1 MTIKHQRKGYIIVMT
16 MLIIALAVAI
26 VTYIYKRGTVYNP
39 LAQLIAHKEKARMLT
54 MSGLQIALAKL
65 GAPLEKKKDEKNKQE
80 SPPQDATKDTPGQ
93 KKGAAG
99 EQDISLLYQTLLPR
113 LNRWQRFV
121 LKEEIDGVDAEIRIA
136 ISCEEG
142 KINLNQI
149 YDFDKKQFRKTAD
162 KKVDWEAIFK
172 ELCTVLEKQ
181 MNGKELF
188 DAFKKFL
195 NGRTQPFNDVTELL
209 LIKEFE
215 FFKDTI
221 FYDPPAV
228 GTKTDKSVVRP
239 LYLTDLFTLYT
250 NQHEID
256 PWLFSDSVCCLFGL
270 PRAQSSDFEDRVKI
284 MEPVLKNIKS
294 TYTWK
299 SDWKPSL
306 EPIYQKEL
314 QSLPKGIESVLQ
326 ATTKPTIF
334 SVTIS
339 ATYGRVTQR
348 LYVIVERTKKKDA
361 QVAGYD
367 VEVRKV
373 YRV

>member
-1 MTIKHQRKGYIIVMT
+1 MMNHHKRGYIIVMT

-65 GAPLEKKKDEKNKQE
+65 GAPPEKKKDGKNKQE
-80 SPPQDATKDTPGQ
+80 SPSQNETKDSAMSQ
-93 KKGAAG
+93 KGATG
-99 EQDISLLYQTLLPR
+99 GQDTALFFQTLLPR
-113 LNRWQRFV
+113 LNRWQRFI

-149 YDFDKKQFRKTAD
+149 YDFSKKQFRKSAD
-162 KKVDWEAIFK
+162 KKIDWELIFK

-181 MNGKELF
+181 MSSKELF
-188 DAFKKFL
+188 EAVKKFL
-195 NGRTQPFNDVTELL
+195 NARTQPLNDITELL

-221 FYDPPAV
+221 FYDPPVV
-228 GTKTDKSVVRP
+228 GAKTDKSVARP
-239 LYLTDLFTLYT
+239 LYLADLFTLYT
-250 NQHEID
+250 DQHQID
-256 PWLFSDSVCCLFGL
+256 PWVFSDSVCGL
-270 PRAQSSDFEDRVKI
+270 LGLSRAQSGDVEDRVKI
-284 MEPVLKNIKS
+284 LESVLKNFKN

-326 ATTKPTIF
+326 ATPKPTIF
-334 SVTIS
+334 SVMIS
-339 ATYGRVTQR
+339 ATYARATQR
-348 LYVIVERTKKKDA
+348 LYVIVERTKKNNG
-361 QVAGYD
+361 QVADYD